1 MIQKDTDGCSVRVA
15 KGGWIVLSGWIRDG
29 RRETA
34 IGVDHAG
41 AGDQQ
46 EGGGAA
52 IDAKWLEREDA
63 SNQSQ
68 SQAGNP

>member
-15 KGGWIVLSGWIRDG
+15 KGGRIVLSGWIRDR

-34 IGVDHAG
+34 IDVDHAG